1 MQSQWKKKDPK
12 IDLINYVSKQG
23 TVSRIQI
30 VDFMGESIQDVN
42 NTLTELVD
50 TSLLR
55 IEANAK
61 SADFDI
67 FTIPSDIQKKSFN
80 ELF

>member
-23 TVSRIQI
+23 TVSRIEI
-30 VDFMGESIQDVN
+30 VDFMGESKQEVN
-42 NTLTELVD
+42 DTLTELVN
-50 TSLLR
+50 TSLLKMD
-55 IEANAK
+55 ASTN
-61 SADFDI
+61 SADFDT
-67 FTIPSDIQKKSFN
+67 FTIPSDIQKKGFN